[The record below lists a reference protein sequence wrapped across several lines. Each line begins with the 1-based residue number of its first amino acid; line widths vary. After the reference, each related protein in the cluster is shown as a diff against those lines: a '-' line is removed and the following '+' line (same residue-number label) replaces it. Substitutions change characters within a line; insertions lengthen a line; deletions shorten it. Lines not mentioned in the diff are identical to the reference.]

1 MLTLILVDLGWGG
14 YTPGASR
21 WYLIH
26 EESLTPYYAFDT
38 VVGVST
44 WDGTGSRCSFS
55 TSVERAD
62 YVIRTYSYDPT
73 VDTGF
78 AYYDGTY
85 LVDFADNWLFD
96 APGLTGI
103 RTLKFPLTVGDS
115 WQATDT
121 CIYPLNT
128 RIPTG
133 GDEDWD
139 GIVDSVYFSP
149 SYATL
154 AYYSGDTAEVFVSP
168 YVFTIVYTNTYPDTG
183 NTFTCCTELSIHVYL
198 HIRYVNPLGLTYYS
212 IDTVVYYQT
221 YAIVDTSTT
230 PWDTTYVPP
239 SRIDTYYDYM
249 TWTYTTT
256 GIRENSVLPPV
267 NVYRLEGRRLHALR
281 DMTVYSHDGRLVGR
295 LRRGQRIDLKPG
307 VYFLKGR
314 SGVRKVVVR

>member
-1 MLTLILVDLGWGG
+1 MVLLLADLGWGG
-14 YTPGASR
+14 YVPGATR

-26 EESLTPYYAFDT
+26 EEDLDPYYAFDT
-38 VVGVST
+38 VVGLST

-55 TSVERAD
+55 TPVERAD
-62 YVIRTYSYDPT
+62 YIIHTYSYDPE

-85 LVDFADNWLFD
+85 LVDLANEWLFD
-96 APGLTGI
+96 VPGLTGI

-133 GDEDWD
+133 SDEDWD

-168 YVFTIVYTNTYPDTG
+168 YILTIAYTGTSPDTG
-183 NTFTCCTELSIHVYL
+183 STFICCTELSGHLYL
-198 HIRYVNPLGLTYYS
+198 RIRYVRSLGLVRYS
-212 IDTVVYYQT
+212 IDTLIFYQT

-256 GIRENSVLPPV
+256 SVSEARPRITFTP
-267 NVYRLEGRRLHALR
+267 YRLNGRRLTALE
-281 DMTVYSHDGRLVGR
+281 DLALYSYDGRLVGE
-295 LRRGQRIDLKPG
+295 
-307 VYFLKGR
+307 
-314 SGVRKVVVR
+314 VRKGNTVSLRPGLYFVRSRGRTGKIVVR